1 MSNLISLRQ
10 KKLLEE
16 LLKRENLDDA
26 ILNAFFETDR
36 SLFVPRGFKN
46 AANSLNALP
55 LQSEQW
61 ISSPLTVAKM
71 TKALEPRG
79 ADSVLEIGCGSGYQ
93 AAILSKLFRRV
104 FTVERIEGLLV
115 EARQTFKK
123 LGLVNINTKLD
134 DGMHGWP
141 EFAKFDR
148 ILLSASIDEITQNIF
163 DQLSENG
170 GILVSPIVRG
180 DKQIITKYR
189 KNRYM
194 IVKEDVEEC
203 LFVPIQRGVSKLN

>member
-1 MSNLISLRQ
+1 MSNLLSLRQ

-16 LLKRENLDDA
+16 LLKRENLDDSL
-26 ILNAFFETDR
+26 LNAFFDTDR
-36 SLFVPRGFKN
+36 SAFVPRGFKN
-46 AANSLNALP
+46 SANSLNALP

-71 TKALEPRG
+71 TKALEPKG

-93 AAILSKLFRRV
+93 AAILSRLFRRV
-104 FTVERIEGLLV
+104 FTIERIEGLLT
-115 EARQTFKK
+115 EARATFKK

-134 DGMHGWP
+134 DGMHGWS

-148 ILLSASIDEITQNIF
+148 IMLSASIAEIPQNIF
-163 DQLSENG
+163 DQLSEND
-170 GILVSPIVRG
+170 GILVSPMVCG
-180 DKQIITKYR
+180 NKQIITRYR

-194 IVKEDVEEC
+194 IVKEEVEEC
-203 LFVPIQRGVSKLN
+203 LFVPIQRGVSKLT

>member
-1 MSNLISLRQ
+1 MSNLLSLRQ

-16 LLKRENLDDA
+16 LLKRENLDDS
-26 ILNAFFETDR
+26 ILNAFFDTDR
-36 SLFVPRGFKN
+36 SAFVPRGFKN
-46 AANSLNALP
+46 SANSLNALP

-71 TKALEPRG
+71 TKALEPKG

-93 AAILSKLFRRV
+93 AAILSRLFRRV
-104 FTVERIEGLLV
+104 FTIERIEGLLT
-115 EARQTFKK
+115 EARVTFKK

-134 DGMHGWP
+134 DGMHGWA

-148 ILLSASIDEITQNIF
+148 IMLSASIEEIPQNIF
-163 DQLSENG
+163 DQLSEND
-170 GILVSPIVRG
+170 GILVSPMVCG
-180 DKQIITKYR
+180 NKQIITRYR

-194 IVKEDVEEC
+194 IVKEEVEEC
-203 LFVPIQRGVSKLN
+203 LFVPIQRGVSKLT